1 MAQRVQGRA
10 AVAARTRSTEPRPVA
25 AKLGLPALSLAA
37 LGVVFGDI
45 GTSPLYAFKQCFSAG
60 RGFAPTPENVL
71 GILSLVTWA
80 LILVVCVKYC
90 AVVLRA
96 DYDGEG
102 GTLALLAQLRPSTKI
117 GIPGKLTKIAM
128 LLLFGSAMLYGDG
141 IITPAISVLSAVE
154 GIGVATSAAAPYEV
168 PLTIAILIALFLVQS
183 RGTGQIGAVFGPVML
198 LWFAALAAGGVA
210 ALAHA
215 PGVLAAVNPVHALA
229 FMHAHGPAGVLVL
242 GAVVLVV
249 TGVETLYAD
258 LAHFGRRAIWLA
270 WYAITFPALL
280 LNYYGQAALVLGHP
294 NALDNPFYAL
304 YPASALVPM
313 VVLATVATVIASQA
327 VISGAFSL
335 TQQAVQL
342 GYLPRLKVI
351 HTSHAREGQI
361 YLPFVNVLLA
371 LGCVALVLVFRSSD
385 RLGTAYGLAVTVT
398 MLCTTIGLGAL
409 LPKRFGW
416 GDDATALFVAAFVA
430 IDGGFLVGNMVKLA
444 DGAWLPAAV
453 ALTIFGVYT
462 TWVAGR
468 RRLATAMDALSTPVD
483 AFVAE
488 TRKLPPSRTEG
499 TAVFLTP
506 LSDGIPFLM
515 RHHWLKTRALREQIV
530 LMTIVNER
538 RPYVEHDRRVE
549 VERVAPT
556 LVRIVAHYGFME
568 TPSVAEIAE
577 RARRRLPP
585 EVDLAEADYFLARPR
600 LERVRG
606 RDALP
611 AWRRWLLG
619 VMTRNAAPLTDSL
632 GIPPDRIVEFSIPL
646 RV

>member
-1 MAQRVQGRA
+1 
-10 AVAARTRSTEPRPVA
+10 
-25 AKLGLPALSLAA
+25 
-37 LGVVFGDI
+37 
-45 GTSPLYAFKQCFSAG
+45 
-60 RGFAPTPENVL
+60 
-71 GILSLVTWA
+71 
-80 LILVVCVKYC
+80 
-90 AVVLRA
+90 
-96 DYDGEG
+96 
-102 GTLALLAQLRPSTKI
+102 
-117 GIPGKLTKIAM
+117 
-128 LLLFGSAMLYGDG
+128 
-141 IITPAISVLSAVE
+141 
-154 GIGVATSAAAPYEV
+154 
-168 PLTIAILIALFLVQS
+168 
-183 RGTGQIGAVFGPVML
+183 VFGPVMV
-198 LWFAALAAGGVA
+198 LWFGALALAGA
-210 ALAHA
+210 FAIAHD
-215 PGVLAAVNPVHALA
+215 PRVLAAFNPLYALA
-229 FMHAHGPAGVLVL
+229 FIAHHRVAAILVL
-242 GAVVLVV
+242 GAVVLCV
-249 TGVETLYAD
+249 TGVEAMFAD
-258 LAHFGRRAIWLA
+258 LAHFGRRAIWTA
-270 WYAITFPALL
+270 WYAVTFPALL
-280 LNYYGQAALVLGHP
+280 LNYYGQAAVVIADPH
-294 NALDNPFYAL
+294 ALENPFYAL
-304 YPASALVPM
+304 YPASALLPM

-351 HTSHAREGQI
+351 HTSRSREGQI

-371 LGCVALVLVFRSSD
+371 IGCVALVLIFRSSD

-398 MLCTTIGLGAL
+398 MLCTTIGLGSL
-409 LPKRFGW
+409 LPQRFGW
-416 GDDATALFVAAFVA
+416 ADDATSAFVAAFVA

-444 DGAWLPAAV
+444 DGAWLPATV
-453 ALTIFGVYT
+453 ALTIFAVYT

-488 TRKLPPSRTEG
+488 LAKVPPSRTEG

-506 LSDGIPFLM
+506 LPDGVPFLM

-538 RPYVEHDRRVE
+538 RPYVDYDRRVE
-549 VERVAPT
+549 VEQVAPR

-585 EVDLAEADYFLARPR
+585 GVDLEEADYFLARPR

-606 RDALP
+606 REALP